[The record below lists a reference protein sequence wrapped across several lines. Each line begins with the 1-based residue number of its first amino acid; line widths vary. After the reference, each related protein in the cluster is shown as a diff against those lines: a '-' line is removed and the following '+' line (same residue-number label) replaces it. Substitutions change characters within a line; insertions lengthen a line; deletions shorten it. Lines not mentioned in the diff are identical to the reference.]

1 MPPELRTFYIGEIL
15 FGDHYPAASRAY
27 RSHRYDGPAVLIHT
41 GSKDA
46 FNPEV
51 TWRELIAG
59 RLTTHT
65 VPGKHLEISKSLSH
79 RCCRRSP

>member
-1 MPPELRTFYIGEIL
+1 MITIRPRPELTDRTATM
-15 FGDHYPAASRAY
+15 DR
-27 RSHRYDGPAVLIHT
+27 AVLIHT

-65 VPGKHLEISKSLSH
+65 VPGKHLEILKEPLIGAVAGHLKNCLEEVRGHDS
-79 RCCRRSP
+79 